1 MQTQTNEGELD
12 DELQKSAEEKLCREE
27 SQDGQPVQA
36 DGSLLFL
43 VCTVLLSAKLTAGVS
58 GQALKNAVL
67 QRPSVYVG
75 LRLNGQM

>member
-1 MQTQTNEGELD
+1 MNYRNQRKRRYVVKNRRTDRLY
-12 DELQKSAEEKLCREE
+12 KLM
-27 SQDGQPVQA
+27 A
-36 DGSLLFL
+36 LLFL

-58 GQALKNAVL
+58 GQVLKSAVL

>member
-1 MQTQTNEGELD
+1 MDSLY
-12 DELQKSAEEKLCREE
+12 KLM
-27 SQDGQPVQA
+27 A
-36 DGSLLFL
+36 LLFL

>member
-1 MQTQTNEGELD
+1 MNYRNQRKRNYVAKNRRMDGLY
-12 DELQKSAEEKLCREE
+12 KLM
-27 SQDGQPVQA
+27 A
-36 DGSLLFL
+36 LLFL

>member
-1 MQTQTNEGELD
+1 MNYRNQRKRNYVVKNRRMDSLY
-12 DELQKSAEEKLCREE
+12 KLM
-27 SQDGQPVQA
+27 A
-36 DGSLLFL
+36 LLFL
-43 VCTVLLSAKLTAGVS
+43 VCTVLLSAKLTAGAS

>member
-1 MQTQTNEGELD
+1 MKYRNQRKRTYVVKNRRMD
-12 DELQKSAEEKLCREE
+12 SVYKLM
-27 SQDGQPVQA
+27 A
-36 DGSLLFL
+36 LLIL
-43 VCTVLLSAKLTAGVS
+43 VCTVLLSAKLTAGTS

>member
-1 MQTQTNEGELD
+1 MNYRNRRKRNYVV
-12 DELQKSAEEKLCREE
+12 KSRRMDSLYKLM
-27 SQDGQPVQA
+27 A
-36 DGSLLFL
+36 LLSL

-75 LRLNGQM
+75 LHLNGQM

>member
-1 MQTQTNEGELD
+1 MNYRNQRKRNYVVKNRRMDSLH
-12 DELQKSAEEKLCREE
+12 KLM
-27 SQDGQPVQA
+27 A
-36 DGSLLFL
+36 LLFL

>member
-1 MQTQTNEGELD
+1 MNYRNQRKRRYVVKNRRAD
-12 DELQKSAEEKLCREE
+12 RVYKLM
-27 SQDGQPVQA
+27 A
-36 DGSLLFL
+36 LLFL
-43 VCTVLLSAKLTAGVS
+43 VCTVLLSAKLTASVS

>member
-1 MQTQTNEGELD
+1 MKNRNQRKRTYVVKNRRMDSLY
-12 DELQKSAEEKLCREE
+12 KLM
-27 SQDGQPVQA
+27 A
-36 DGSLLFL
+36 LLIL
-43 VCTVLLSAKLTAGVS
+43 VCTVLLSAKLTAGTS

>member
-1 MQTQTNEGELD
+1 MNYRNQRKRNYVVKNRRMD
-12 DELQKSAEEKLCREE
+12 
-27 SQDGQPVQA
+27 
-36 DGSLLFL
+36 SLYNHIEVMFL

>member
-1 MQTQTNEGELD
+1 MNYRNQRKNRRMDSLY
-12 DELQKSAEEKLCREE
+12 KLM
-27 SQDGQPVQA
+27 A
-36 DGSLLFL
+36 LLFL

>member
-1 MQTQTNEGELD
+1 MNYRNQRKRHYVVKNRRMDSLY
-12 DELQKSAEEKLCREE
+12 KLM
-27 SQDGQPVQA
+27 A
-36 DGSLLFL
+36 LLFL

>member
-1 MQTQTNEGELD
+1 MNYRNQRKRKYVVKNRRMDSLY
-12 DELQKSAEEKLCREE
+12 KLM
-27 SQDGQPVQA
+27 A
-36 DGSLLFL
+36 LLFL

>member
-1 MQTQTNEGELD
+1 MNNRNQRKRNYVAKNRRMDGLY
-12 DELQKSAEEKLCREE
+12 KLM
-27 SQDGQPVQA
+27 A
-36 DGSLLFL
+36 LLFL

>member
-1 MQTQTNEGELD
+1 MNYRNQRKRNYVVKKPRIDSLY
-12 DELQKSAEEKLCREE
+12 KLM
-27 SQDGQPVQA
+27 A
-36 DGSLLFL
+36 LLFL

-75 LRLNGQM
+75 LRLNGQML

>member
-1 MQTQTNEGELD
+1 MNYRNQRKRNYVVKNRRMDSLY
-12 DELQKSAEEKLCREE
+12 KLM
-27 SQDGQPVQA
+27 A
-36 DGSLLFL
+36 ILFL

>member
-1 MQTQTNEGELD
+1 MNYRNQRKRNYVVKNRRMDNLY
-12 DELQKSAEEKLCREE
+12 KLM
-27 SQDGQPVQA
+27 A
-36 DGSLLFL
+36 LLFL

>member
-1 MQTQTNEGELD
+1 MNYRNQRKRNYVVKNRWMDSLY
-12 DELQKSAEEKLCREE
+12 KLM
-27 SQDGQPVQA
+27 A
-36 DGSLLFL
+36 LLFL

-75 LRLNGQM
+75 LHLNGQM